1 MGESMIEQ
9 RQEGTGASGDRALP
23 LRNLIAALRHRWWAF
38 ALVLALVVG
47 VSTWRT
53 SRTMRLYATTAT
65 VRIQELQTG
74 PVGVQSPTVRDYRVD
89 PIQSE
94 QEIIKSQAVAE
105 RVAEHLGLRLSILAP
120 PKLQRGA
127 LFGPTTPEVDSA
139 VQYGEYVVRL
149 RGDGYSLF
157 SNDRMLASAPY
168 GQEVRGGGVAFTIP
182 ARPRIEE
189 NEIRLGVMALSSA
202 ASQVRGGLTTRS
214 RPQTNIVEISY
225 TGPDPVMVAHIA
237 NTVALM
243 YARYTTEQRRRL
255 AIERT
260 RSTAD
265 AVEDQRAEL
274 ALKQQAL
281 TEFKERGRL
290 SSIEAEQEA
299 LGTQIQGF
307 TSQRDALL
315 IEQRTYSTILGKLT
329 QADTADQELRQL
341 AGTGAIRD
349 NAHMQSLFDRWFD
362 LQKQRAQLIAPGRN
376 ENYPDVQAVDQLIR
390 ATKNELQQASNSYLV
405 GLRSRISSFDN
416 RINELRREMEKYP
429 SLGAQ
434 EQRLT
439 AEVQT
444 AQQLYGTLLGELQR
458 ARIAESSEA
467 GYVTVIDA
475 AMQPFS
481 PVSPNRRRI
490 FLTALIFGS
499 ILGLGAAVV
508 LENLDDS
515 VKSPDEVREQFGL
528 SVVGTIPGI
537 KDSELP
543 GANGTEVARRLATHF
558 DPRSPVAEAYRS
570 LRTNLAFARAHE
582 AMRILVL
589 TSPGPSDGKST
600 TVANLAITFAQQG
613 QRTLLIDGD
622 LRRAVLD
629 KMFKVP
635 RSPGLTDVLVGR
647 QRLSNV
653 VHKTEIEN
661 LSVVGSGPF
670 PPNPSELLGSSAM
683 RDVLRDAQSEYD
695 VVLIDSPP
703 LLAVTDAAVL
713 ATMADGAI
721 LVIRVGATAKAAVR
735 RAVAQLQ
742 TVHGRV
748 VGAVLND
755 VDLRSGAFSGSYG
768 YYYYYYYGEGARNG
782 KRGPMDRFRQWR
794 DKRAHVRQGFG
805 KDE

>member
-9 RQEGTGASGDRALP
+9 RQEGTGAPVDRALP

-38 ALVLALVVG
+38 VVVLVLVVG
-47 VSTWRT
+47 FSTWRT
-53 SRTMRLYATTAT
+53 SRTVRLYSTTAT

-74 PVGVQSPTVRDYRVD
+74 PIGVQSPTVRDYRVD

-94 QEIIKSQAVAE
+94 QEIIKSKAVAE
-105 RVAEHLGLRLSILAP
+105 RVAEHLGLRLYILAP
-120 PKLQRGA
+120 PKLQRSA
-127 LFGPTTPEVDSA
+127 VFGETIPQVDST
-139 VQYGEYVVRL
+139 VQYGEFVVRL

-157 SNDRMLASAPY
+157 SSGRMLASAPY
-168 GQEVRGGGVAFTIP
+168 GQEVRSGGIAFTIP
-182 ARPRIEE
+182 ARPPIEQT
-189 NEIRLGVMALSSA
+189 EIRLGVMTIDGA
-202 ASQVRGGLTTRS
+202 ASLVRGGLTTRS
-214 RPQTNIVEISY
+214 RPQTNIVEISK
-225 TGPDPVMVAHIA
+225 TGPDPVMVTQVA
-237 NTVALM
+237 NAVALM

-274 ALKQQAL
+274 ASKQAAL

-290 SSIEAEQEA
+290 SSIEAEQSA

-315 IEQRTYSTILGKLT
+315 IEQRTYATILGKVT

-349 NAHMQSLFDRWFD
+349 NAHMQSLFDRWFE

-405 GLRSRISSFDN
+405 GLRSRISSLDN

-434 EQRLT
+434 EQRLA

-458 ARIAESSEA
+458 ARIAESSES
-467 GYVTVIDA
+467 GYVTVIDN
-475 AMQPFS
+475 AMQPFL
-481 PVSPNRRRI
+481 PVSPNRKRI
-490 FLTALIFGS
+490 FLTSLIFGA

-537 KDSELP
+537 KDSDLP
-543 GANGTEVARRLATHF
+543 GENGTEVARRLATHF

-582 AMRILVL
+582 QMRILVL
-589 TSPGPSDGKST
+589 TSPGPADGKST

-647 QRLSNV
+647 QRLSDV
-653 VHKTEIEN
+653 VHTTEIEN

-683 RDVLRDAQSEYD
+683 REVLRDAQNEFD

-782 KRGPMDRFRQWR
+782 KRGPLERIRDWR
-794 DKRAHVRQGFG
+794 DKRAHVRQDG
-805 KDE
+805 

>member
-9 RQEGTGASGDRALP
+9 RQEGLGASADRALP

-47 VSTWRT
+47 FSTWRT
-53 SRTMRLYATTAT
+53 SRKVRLYATTAT

-74 PVGVQSPTVRDYRVD
+74 PVSAQSPTRPDYRVD

-94 QEIIKSQAVAE
+94 QEIIKSKAVAE
-105 RVAEHLGLRLSILAP
+105 RVAELLGLRLYILSP

-127 LFGPTTPEVDSA
+127 LFGQTMPEVDST
-139 VQYGEYVVRL
+139 VEYGAYVVRL

-157 SNDRMLASAPY
+157 SNDRMLASAAY
-168 GQEVRGGGVAFTIP
+168 GEEVRGGGVAFTIP
-182 ARPRIEE
+182 TRPRIEE
-189 NEIRLGVMALSSA
+189 DEIQLSVMTLASA
-202 ASQVRGGLTTRS
+202 GGLVRGGLGTRS

-225 TGPDPVMVAHIA
+225 TGPDPVMVAQIA
-237 NTVALM
+237 NTVAAE
-243 YARYTTEQRRRL
+243 YALYTTEQRRLL
-255 AIERT
+255 AIKRT
-260 RSTAD
+260 RSTAE
-265 AVEDQRAEL
+265 AVENQRREL
-274 ALKQQAL
+274 ALKQDAL
-281 TEFKERGRL
+281 TQFKKRGQL
-290 SSIEAEQEA
+290 SSIEAEQDA
-299 LGTQIQGF
+299 LGRQIQSF
-307 TSQRDALL
+307 TADRDALL
-315 IEQRTYSTILGKLT
+315 IEQRTYATILGKLT

-349 NAHMQSLFDRWFD
+349 NSHMQKLFERWFD
-362 LQKQRAQLIAPGRN
+362 LQRQRAELVSQGRN
-376 ENYPDVQAVDQLIR
+376 ENYSGVQAVDQLIR
-390 ATKNELQQASNSYLV
+390 ATKNELQVASNSYLV
-405 GLRSRISSFDN
+405 GLRAQISSLEN
-416 RINELRREMEKYP
+416 RINELRREMQKYP
-429 SLGAQ
+429 ELGAD

-444 AQQLYGTLLGELQR
+444 AQQLYASLLGELQR
-458 ARIAESSEA
+458 QRIAEASEG
-467 GYVTVIDA
+467 GYVTVIDN

-499 ILGLGAAVV
+499 ILGLGAAVL

-537 KDSELP
+537 KDSDLP
-543 GANGTEVARRLATHF
+543 GENGAEVARRLATHF

-589 TSPGPSDGKST
+589 TSPGPADGKST

-647 QRLSNV
+647 QRLRDV
-653 VHKTEIEN
+653 VHATEIEH

-683 RDVLRDAQSEYD
+683 REVLRDAQTEFD

-782 KRGPMDRFRQWR
+782 KGGPVERLRQWR
-794 DKRAHVRQGFG
+794 AKRAAAGVSS
-805 KDE
+805 DT

>member
-1 MGESMIEQ
+1 VGESLIEQ
-9 RQEGTGASGDRALP
+9 RQEGSSAGLDRALP
-23 LRNLIAALRHRWWAF
+23 LRNLIAALRNRWWAF
-38 ALVLALVVG
+38 AVVVALVVG
-47 VSTWRT
+47 VSTWRI
-53 SRTMRLYATTAT
+53 SRTMRLYTTTAT
-65 VRIQELQTG
+65 VRIQELQTMPG
-74 PVGVQSPTVRDYRVD
+74 GVQPPTVRDYRVD

-94 QEIIKSQAVAE
+94 QEIIKSKAVAE
-105 RVAEHLGLRLSILAP
+105 RVAEHLGLRLYIASP

-127 LFGPTTPEVDSA
+127 LFGSTTPRVDST
-139 VQYGEYVVRL
+139 VQFGQYVVKL

-157 SNDRMLASAPY
+157 SNERMLASAAY
-168 GQEVRGGGVAFTIP
+168 GQEVRGGGVAFTVV
-182 ARPRIEE
+182 ARPRIEQ
-189 NEIRLGVMALSSA
+189 NEVRLGVIALSSA
-202 ASQVRGGLTTRS
+202 AAQVRGGLSTRS

-225 TGPDPVMVAHIA
+225 TGPDPVMVAQIA
-237 NTVALM
+237 NTVAQM

-260 RSTAD
+260 RSTAA
-265 AVEDQRAEL
+265 AVEDQRGEL
-274 ALKQQAL
+274 ALKQDAL
-281 TEFKERGRL
+281 TRFKEGGRL
-290 SSIEAEQEA
+290 SSIKAEQSA
-299 LGTQIQGF
+299 LGAQIQGF
-307 TSQRDALL
+307 TSDHDALL
-315 IEQRTYSTILGKLT
+315 IEQRTYATILGKLT
-329 QADTADQELRQL
+329 KADTADQELRQL

-349 NAHMQSLFDRWFD
+349 NTHMQSLFDRWFD
-362 LQKQRAQLIAPGRN
+362 LQKQREQLIAPGRN
-376 ENYPDVQAVDQLIR
+376 ENYPDVQAVDRLIR
-390 ATKNELQQASNSYLV
+390 ATKAELQQASDSYLV
-405 GLRSRISSFDN
+405 GLSSRISSLDA

-429 SLGAQ
+429 SLDAQ
-434 EQRLT
+434 EQRLE

-444 AQQLYGTLLGELQR
+444 AQQLYATLLGELQR
-458 ARIAESSEA
+458 ARIAESSEG
-467 GYVTVIDA
+467 GYVTVIDN
-475 AMQPFS
+475 AMQPFA

-490 FLTALIFGS
+490 FLTALIFGA

-515 VKSPDEVREQFGL
+515 VKSPDEVREQLGL
-528 SVVGTIPGI
+528 PVIGTIPGI
-537 KDSELP
+537 KDSDVP
-543 GANGTEVARRLATHF
+543 GENGVEVARRLATHF

-582 AMRILVL
+582 AMRTLVL
-589 TSPGPSDGKST
+589 TSPGPADGKST

-613 QRTLLIDGD
+613 QRTLLVDGD

-629 KMFKVP
+629 RMFKVP

-647 QRLSNV
+647 AQLRDV
-653 VHKTEIEN
+653 IHATEIEH

-683 RDVLRDAQSEYD
+683 RDVLRHAQSDFD

-713 ATMADGAI
+713 ATIADGAI

-742 TVHGRV
+742 TVHGRI

-768 YYYYYYYGEGARNG
+768 YYYYYYYYGEGARNG
-782 KRGPMDRFRQWR
+782 RRGPIERLRQWR
-794 DKRAHVRQGFG
+794 AKRALARTGP
-805 KDE
+805 ES

>member
-1 MGESMIEQ
+1 MIEQ
-9 RQEGTGASGDRALP
+9 RQEGMGAPMDRALP

-38 ALVLALVVG
+38 AVVLALVVG

-53 SRTMRLYATTAT
+53 SRTTRLYATTAT

-74 PVGVQSPTVRDYRVD
+74 PIGVQSPTVRGDFRVD
-89 PIQSE
+89 PIKSE
-94 QEIIKSQAVAE
+94 EEIIKSKAVAE
-105 RVAEHLGLRLSILAP
+105 RVAEQLGLRLHILSP

-127 LFGPTTPEVDSA
+127 LFGQATPEVDST

-157 SNDRMLASAPY
+157 SNDRMLASAAY
-168 GQEVRGGGVAFTIP
+168 GQEVRGGGVAFTLP

-189 NEIRLGVMALSSA
+189 DEIRLGVMALNSA
-202 ASQVRGGLTTRS
+202 GGQVRGGLSTRS

-225 TGPDPVMVAHIA
+225 TGPDPVLVAQIA
-237 NTVALM
+237 NTVALT

-265 AVEDQRAEL
+265 AVENQRAEL
-274 ALKQQAL
+274 ALKQEAL
-281 TEFKERGRL
+281 TRFKERGRL

-299 LGTQIQGF
+299 LGRQIQGF
-307 TSQRDALL
+307 TTDRDALL
-315 IEQRTYSTILGKLT
+315 IEQRTYAAILGKVT

-349 NAHMQSLFDRWFD
+349 NEHMQTLFDRWFD
-362 LQKQRAQLIAPGRN
+362 LQKQRAQVIAPGRN
-376 ENYPDVQAVDQLIR
+376 ENYHEVQAVDQLIR

-405 GLRSRISSFDN
+405 GLRSRISSLDN

-429 SLGAQ
+429 ALGAD

-458 ARIAESSEA
+458 ARIAESSEG
-467 GYVTVIDA
+467 GYVTVIDN

-537 KDSELP
+537 KDSDLP
-543 GANGTEVARRLATHF
+543 GENGAEVARRLATHF

-589 TSPGPSDGKST
+589 TSPGPADGKST

-647 QRLSNV
+647 QRLHDV
-653 VHKTEIEN
+653 VHPTEIEH

-683 RDVLRDAQSEYD
+683 RDVLRDAQTEFD

-782 KRGPMDRFRQWR
+782 KRGPMERLRDWR
-794 DKRAHVRQGFG
+794 DKRAHARQGVG
-805 KDE
+805 DDE

>member
-1 MGESMIEQ
+1 MGESLIEQ
-9 RQEGTGASGDRALP
+9 RQEGSGAGTDRALP

-38 ALVLALVVG
+38 AVVLALVVG

-53 SRTMRLYATTAT
+53 SRTTRLYATMAT
-65 VRIQELQTG
+65 VRIQELQTT

-94 QEIIKSQAVAE
+94 QEIIKSKAVAE
-105 RVAEHLGLRLSILAP
+105 RVAEHLGLRLYIASP
-120 PKLQRGA
+120 PKLQRGV
-127 LFGPTTPEVDSA
+127 LFGSVPPQVDSA
-139 VQYGEYVVRL
+139 TEFGHYVVKL

-157 SNDRMLASAPY
+157 SNNRMLASAPY
-168 GQEVRGGGVAFTIP
+168 GSEVRGGGVAFTVP

-189 NEIRLGVMALSSA
+189 SEVRLGVTPLSNA
-202 ASQVRGGLTTRS
+202 AGQVRGGLTTRN

-225 TGPDPVMVAHIA
+225 TGPDPVMVAQIA
-237 NTVALM
+237 NSVSQM
-243 YARYTTEQRRRL
+243 YARYATEQRRRL

-265 AVEDQRAEL
+265 AVEEQRAEL
-274 ALKQQAL
+274 ALKQDAL
-281 TEFKERGRL
+281 TRFKEGGRL
-290 SSIEAEQEA
+290 SSIKAEQSA
-299 LGTQIQGF
+299 LGLQIQGF
-307 TSQRDALL
+307 TSDRDALL
-315 IEQRTYSTILGKLT
+315 IEQRTYGTILGKLT
-329 QADTADQELRQL
+329 KADTADQELRQL
-341 AGTGAIRD
+341 AGTGAIRG
-349 NAHMQSLFDRWFD
+349 NTHMQSLFDRWFD

-390 ATKNELQQASNSYLV
+390 ATKGELQQASDSYLM
-405 GLRSRISSFDN
+405 GLRSRISSLEA
-416 RINELRREMEKYP
+416 RINELRRQMETFP
-429 SLGAQ
+429 AREAQ
-434 EQRLT
+434 EQRLE
-439 AEVQT
+439 AEVAT
-444 AQQLYGTLLGELQR
+444 AQQLYATLLGELQR

-467 GYVTVIDA
+467 GYVTVIDQ
-475 AMQPFS
+475 AMQPFL

-490 FLTALIFGS
+490 FLTALIFGA

-515 VKSPDEVREQFGL
+515 VKSPDEVRDQLGL
-528 SVVGTIPGI
+528 PVVGTIPGI
-537 KDSELP
+537 KDSDVP
-543 GANGTEVARRLATHF
+543 GENGAEVARRLATHF

-582 AMRILVL
+582 AMRILIL
-589 TSPGPSDGKST
+589 TSPGPADGKST

-647 QRLSNV
+647 AQLRDV
-653 VHKTEIEN
+653 IHETAIEH

-683 RDVLRDAQSEYD
+683 KDVLRSAQGEFD

-713 ATMADGAI
+713 ATLADGAI

-742 TVHGRV
+742 TVHGRI

-782 KRGPMDRFRQWR
+782 RRGPMDRIRQWR
-794 DKRAHVRQGFG
+794 ARRTRARETVDEDK
-805 KDE
+805 

>member
-1 MGESMIEQ
+1 VGESLIEQ
-9 RQEGTGASGDRALP
+9 RYDGSAAGSDRALP
-23 LRNLIAALRHRWWAF
+23 LRNLIAALRNRWWAF
-38 ALVLALVVG
+38 AVVLALVVG

-53 SRTMRLYATTAT
+53 SRTVRLYATTAT
-65 VRIQELQTG
+65 VRIQELQTT
-74 PVGVQSPTVRDYRVD
+74 PVGVQSPTIRDYRVD

-94 QEIIKSQAVAE
+94 QEIIKSKAVAE
-105 RVAEHLGLRLSILAP
+105 RVAEHLGLRLYVASP

-127 LFGPTTPEVDSA
+127 LFGPTVPQVDSTL
-139 VQYGEYVVRL
+139 QFGEYVVRL

-157 SNDRMLASAPY
+157 SGGRMLASAPY
-168 GQEVRGGGVAFTIP
+168 GREVRGGGVAFTIP
-182 ARPRIEE
+182 ARIKTEQ
-189 NEIRLGVMALSSA
+189 NEVRLGVMSLSSA
-202 ASQVRGGLTTRS
+202 SAQVRGGLVTRS

-225 TGPDPVMVAHIA
+225 TGPDPVMVAQVA
-237 NTVALM
+237 NTVAQM
-243 YARYTTEQRRRL
+243 YARYAMEQRRRL

-260 RSTAD
+260 RSTAT
-265 AVEDQRAEL
+265 AVEEQRGEL
-274 ALKQQAL
+274 ALKQDAL
-281 TEFKERGRL
+281 TRFKEAGRIF
-290 SSIEAEQEA
+290 STEAEQA
-299 LGTQIQGF
+299 GLGAQIQGF
-307 TSQRDALL
+307 TSDRDAIL
-315 IEQRTYSTILGKLT
+315 IEQRTYATILGKLAR
-329 QADTADQELRQL
+329 ADTADRELRQL
-341 AGTGAIRD
+341 AGTGAVRD
-349 NAHMQSLFDRWFD
+349 NAHMQSLFDRWFE
-362 LQKQRAQLIAPGRN
+362 LQKDRAQLIAPGRN

-390 ATKNELQQASNSYLV
+390 ATKSELQQASDSYLV
-405 GLRSRISSFDN
+405 GLRSRLSSIDA

-429 SLGAQ
+429 SLDAQ
-434 EQRLT
+434 EQRLR
-439 AEVQT
+439 AEVAT
-444 AQQLYGTLLGELQR
+444 AQQLYATLLGELQR

-467 GYVTVIDA
+467 GYVTVIDN

-490 FLTALIFGS
+490 FLTALIFGA
-499 ILGLGAAVV
+499 ILGLGAAVL

-515 VKSPDEVREQFGL
+515 VKSPDEVRDQFGL
-528 SVVGTIPGI
+528 PVVGTIPGI
-537 KDSELP
+537 KDSDTP
-543 GANGTEVARRLATHF
+543 GENGVEVARRLATHF

-589 TSPGPSDGKST
+589 TSPGPADGKST

-613 QRTLLIDGD
+613 QRTLLIDAD

-647 QRLSNV
+647 AQLPDV
-653 VHKTEIEN
+653 IHPTEIEH

-670 PPNPSELLGSSAM
+670 PPNPSELLGSASM
-683 RDVLRDAQSEYD
+683 KEVLRYAQSEFD
-695 VVLIDSPP
+695 IVLVDSPP

-713 ATMADGAI
+713 ATLADGAI

-742 TVHGRV
+742 TVHGRM

-782 KRGPMDRFRQWR
+782 RRGTIERIRER
-794 DKRAHVRQGFG
+794 LRGVRSPST
-805 KDE
+805 

>member
-9 RQEGTGASGDRALP
+9 RQDAVAGPVDRALP

-38 ALVLALVVG
+38 AVVLVLVVG

-53 SRTMRLYATTAT
+53 SRTTRLYATTAT

-74 PVGVQSPTVRDYRVD
+74 PIGIQSPPVRDYRVD

-94 QEIIKSQAVAE
+94 QEIIKSKAVAE
-105 RVAEHLGLRLSILAP
+105 RVAERLGLRLYITHP

-127 LFGPTTPEVDSA
+127 VFGQTTPQVDSA
-139 VQYGEYVVRL
+139 VQFGDYVVRL
-149 RGDGYSLF
+149 RVDGYSLF
-157 SNDRMLASAPY
+157 SNGRMVASAPY
-168 GQEVRGGGVAFTIP
+168 GQEVRGAGVAFTIP
-182 ARPRIEE
+182 ARPHVEG
-189 NEIRLGVMALSSA
+189 NEIRLGVTNISNA
-202 ASQVRGGLTTRS
+202 AGLVRAGLTTRS
-214 RPQTNIVEISY
+214 RPQTNIVEISK
-225 TGPDPVMVAHIA
+225 TGPDPVLVAQVA
-237 NTVALM
+237 NTVAQM
-243 YARYTTEQRRRL
+243 YAQYTTEQRRRL

-260 RSTAD
+260 RSTSD

-274 ALKQQAL
+274 ASKQEAL
-281 TEFKERGRL
+281 TQFKERGRL
-290 SSIEAEQEA
+290 SSIEAEQTA

-307 TSQRDALL
+307 TGERDALL
-315 IEQRTYSTILGKLT
+315 IEQRTYATILGKLT

-349 NAHMQSLFDRWFD
+349 NTHMQSLFDRWFD
-362 LQKQRAQLIAPGRN
+362 LQKQRAQLMAPGRN
-376 ENYPDVQAVDQLIR
+376 ENYPDVIAVDQLIR

-405 GLRSRISSFDN
+405 GLRSRISSLDN
-416 RINELRREMEKYP
+416 RINELRRDLEKYP

-467 GYVTVIDA
+467 GYVTVIDN
-475 AMQPFS
+475 AMQPFT
-481 PVSPNRRRI
+481 PVSPNRKRI
-490 FLTALIFGS
+490 FLTALIFGA

-537 KDSELP
+537 KDSDLP
-543 GANGTEVARRLATHF
+543 GENGAEVARRLATHF

-589 TSPGPSDGKST
+589 TSPGPADGKST

-647 QRLSNV
+647 QRLRDV
-653 VHKTEIEN
+653 VHKTEIDH

-683 RDVLRDAQSEYD
+683 RDVLRDAQSEFD

-742 TVHGRV
+742 TVHGRI

-782 KRGPMDRFRQWR
+782 KRNPIDRIRQWR
-794 DKRAHVRQGFG
+794 DKRAHASHASD
-805 KDE
+805 DE

>member
-1 MGESMIEQ
+1 VGESLIEQ
-9 RQEGTGASGDRALP
+9 RQEGSSAGLDRALP

-38 ALVLALVVG
+38 AVVLALVVG

-53 SRTMRLYATTAT
+53 SRTERLYATTTT
-65 VRIQELQTG
+65 VRIQELQVT
-74 PVGVQSPTVRDYRVD
+74 PLGVQSPTIRDYRVD

-94 QEIIKSQAVAE
+94 QEIIKSKAVAE
-105 RVAEHLGLRLSILAP
+105 RVAEHLGLRLNVASP
-120 PKLQRGA
+120 PRLQRGA
-127 LFGPTTPEVDSA
+127 LFGSVVPQVDST
-139 VQYGEYVVRL
+139 VQFGEYVVRL

-182 ARPRIEE
+182 TRPRIEQ
-189 NEIRLGVMALSSA
+189 NEIRLGLMPLSGA
-202 ASQVRGGLTTRS
+202 ASQVRAGLTTRS
-214 RPQTNIVEISY
+214 RPQTNIIEISK
-225 TGPDPVMVAHIA
+225 TGPDPVMVAQIA
-237 NTVALM
+237 NAVAQM
-243 YARYTTEQRRRL
+243 YAQYTTEQRRRL

-265 AVEDQRAEL
+265 AVQEQRAEL
-274 ALKQQAL
+274 ALKQDAL
-281 TEFKERGRL
+281 ARFKEGGRL
-290 SSIEAEQEA
+290 SSIEAEQSA
-299 LGTQIQGF
+299 LGAQIQGF
-307 TSQRDALL
+307 TSAHDALL
-315 IEQRTYSTILGKLT
+315 IEQRTYATILGKVT
-329 QADTADQELRQL
+329 KADTADQELRQL

-349 NAHMQSLFDRWFD
+349 NTHMQSLFDRWFD

-390 ATKNELQQASNSYLV
+390 ATKGELQQASDSYLV
-405 GLRSRISSFDN
+405 GLRSRISSLDA
-416 RINELRREMEKYP
+416 RINELRRDMEKYP
-429 SLGAQ
+429 SLDAQ
-434 EQRLT
+434 EQRLS
-439 AEVQT
+439 AEVAT
-444 AQQLYGTLLGELQR
+444 AQQLYATLLGELQR

-467 GYVTVIDA
+467 GYVTVLDN
-475 AMQPFS
+475 AMQPFL

-490 FLTALIFGS
+490 FLTALIFGA

-528 SVVGTIPGI
+528 PVVGTIPGI
-537 KDSELP
+537 KDSDLP
-543 GANGTEVARRLATHF
+543 GENGAEVARRLATHF

-589 TSPGPSDGKST
+589 TSPGPADGKST

-647 QRLSNV
+647 QQLRDV
-653 VHKTEIEN
+653 IHKTEIEH

-683 RDVLRDAQSEYD
+683 KDVLRDAQGEYD

-713 ATMADGAI
+713 ATLADGAI

-742 TVHGRV
+742 TVHGRI

-782 KRGPMDRFRQWR
+782 RRGPIERLRQWR
-794 DKRAHVRQGFG
+794 AKRALARTGS
-805 KDE
+805 ES

>member
-1 MGESMIEQ
+1 VGESMIEQ
-9 RQEGTGASGDRALP
+9 RHEGSSAGLDRALP
-23 LRNLIAALRHRWWAF
+23 LRNLIVALRHRWWVVAVV
-38 ALVLALVVG
+38 LVLVVG

-53 SRTMRLYATTAT
+53 SRTTRLYASTAT

-74 PVGVQSPTVRDYRVD
+74 PVGVQSPTIRDYRVD
-89 PIQSE
+89 PMQSE
-94 QEIIKSQAVAE
+94 QEIIKSKAVAE
-105 RVAEHLGLRLSILAP
+105 RVAEQLGLRLYIANA

-127 LFGPTTPEVDSA
+127 LFGTTTPRVDST
-139 VQYGEYVVRL
+139 VEFGEYVVHL
-149 RGDGYSLF
+149 RGDGYALL
-157 SNDRMLASAPY
+157 SNGRMIASAPY
-168 GQEVRGGGVAFTIP
+168 GREVQGGGVAFTIP
-182 ARPRIEE
+182 TRPRIEQS
-189 NEIRLGVMALSSA
+189 EIRLGIRPLSGA
-202 ASQVRGGLTTRS
+202 VAIARGGLTTRS
-214 RPQTNIVEISY
+214 RPQTNIIEISY
-225 TGPDPVMVAHIA
+225 TGPDPVTVAQIA
-237 NTVALM
+237 NAVASN

-255 AIERT
+255 GIERT
-260 RSTAD
+260 RSTAT
-265 AVEDQRAEL
+265 AVEEQRAEL
-274 ALKQQAL
+274 ALKQQGL
-281 TEFKERGRL
+281 TRFKKEA
-290 SSIEAEQEA
+290 SIFSTEAEQAA
-299 LGTQIQGF
+299 LGGKIHAFEGD
-307 TSQRDALL
+307 REALL
-315 IEQRTYSTILGKLT
+315 IEQRTYATILGKVT
-329 QADTADQELRQL
+329 KADTADQELRQL

-390 ATKNELQQASNSYLV
+390 ETKAELQQASDSYLV
-405 GLRSRISSFDN
+405 GLRSRISSLET
-416 RINELRREMEKYP
+416 RVNEMRRDMEKYP
-429 SLGAQ
+429 DLDAQ
-434 EQRLT
+434 ERRLE
-439 AEVQT
+439 AEVAT
-444 AQQLYGTLLGELQR
+444 AQQLYATLLGELQR

-467 GYVTVIDA
+467 GYVTVLDN
-475 AMQPFS
+475 AMQPFV

-490 FLTALIFGS
+490 FLTALVFGT

-528 SVVGTIPGI
+528 PVVGTIPGI
-537 KDSELP
+537 KDSDP
-543 GANGTEVARRLATHF
+543 GANGAEVARRLATHF

-582 AMRILVL
+582 AMRTLVL
-589 TSPGPSDGKST
+589 TSPGPADGKST

-647 QRLSNV
+647 QRLRDV
-653 VHKTEIEN
+653 VHATEIEH

-683 RDVLRDAQSEYD
+683 KDVLRDAQSEFD

-742 TVHGRV
+742 TVHGRI

-782 KRGPMDRFRQWR
+782 RRGPIERIRQWR
-794 DKRAHVRQGFG
+794 EKRAVARSGEG
-805 KDE
+805 P

>member
-1 MGESMIEQ
+1 VGESMIEQ
-9 RQEGTGASGDRALP
+9 RQEGTGASTDRALP

-38 ALVLALVVG
+38 AVVLAIVVG
-47 VSTWRT
+47 ISTWRT
-53 SRTMRLYATTAT
+53 SRTVRMYATIAT

-74 PVGVQSPTVRDYRVD
+74 PVGVQSPTIRGDFRVD

-94 QEIIKSQAVAE
+94 QEIIKSKVIAE
-105 RVAEHLGLRLSILAP
+105 RVAEDLGLRLQILNP
-120 PKLQRGA
+120 PPSKLQRGA
-127 LFGPTTPEVDSA
+127 LFGPTSPEVDSTLQFA
-139 VQYGEYVVRL
+139 EFVVRL

-168 GQEVRGGGVAFTIP
+168 GQEVRGGGVAFTIVE
-182 ARPRIEE
+182 RPPIEE
-189 NEIRLGVMALSSA
+189 DEIRLSVIPLANA
-202 ASQVRGGLTTRS
+202 ASYVRGGLVPRN

-225 TGPDPVMVAHIA
+225 TGPDPVMVAQIA
-237 NTVALM
+237 NSVARM
-243 YARYTTEQRRRL
+243 YAQYTTEQRRRL
-255 AIERT
+255 AMERT
-260 RSTAD
+260 RSTAE
-265 AVEDQRAEL
+265 AVENQRAEL

-290 SSIEAEQEA
+290 SSIEAEQVA

-362 LQKQRAQLIAPGRN
+362 LQKQRAQIMAPGRN
-376 ENYPDVQAVDQLIR
+376 EDYFEVVAVDQLIR
-390 ATKNELQQASNSYLV
+390 STKNELQQASNSYLV
-405 GLRSRISSFDN
+405 GLRSRISSLDN

-467 GYVTVIDA
+467 GYVTVIDS
-475 AMQPFS
+475 AMQPFL
-481 PVSPNRRRI
+481 PVSPNRKRI
-490 FLTALIFGS
+490 FFTAIIFGS

-537 KDSELP
+537 KDSDLP
-543 GANGTEVARRLATHF
+543 GENGAEVARRLATHF

-589 TSPGPSDGKST
+589 TSPGPADGKST

-635 RSPGLTDVLVGR
+635 RSPGLTDVLVGQ
-647 QRLSNV
+647 QRLADV

-683 RDVLRDAQSEYD
+683 REVLRDAQTEYD

-748 VGAVLND
+748 IGAVLND

-768 YYYYYYYGEGARNG
+768 YYYYYYYGEGSQNG
-782 KRGPMDRFRQWR
+782 KRSPIERIRQWR
-794 DKRAHVRQGFG
+794 DKRAHARLE
-805 KDE
+805 D

>member
-1 MGESMIEQ
+1 MGESLIEQ
-9 RQEGTGASGDRALP
+9 RQDGMSAGTDRALP

-38 ALVLALVVG
+38 AVVLALVVG
-47 VSTWRT
+47 ISTWRT
-53 SRTMRLYATTAT
+53 ARKVRLYATTAT
-65 VRIQELQTG
+65 VRIQESQTT
-74 PVGVQSPTVRDYRVD
+74 PLGVQTPTVRDYRVD

-94 QEIIKSQAVAE
+94 QEIIKSKAVAE
-105 RVAEHLGLRLSILAP
+105 MVADELGLRLQIVSP
-120 PKLQRGA
+120 PKVQRGA
-127 LFGPTTPEVDSA
+127 LFGARPPQVDSTIQFA
-139 VQYGEYVVRL
+139 EYVVRL

-157 SNDRMLASAPY
+157 SSNRMVASAPY
-168 GQEVRGGGVAFTIP
+168 GQEVRGEGVAFTI
-182 ARPRIEE
+182 AERPKIEQ
-189 NEIRLGVMALSSA
+189 NDIRLSVTSLDGA
-202 ASQVRGGLTTRS
+202 AAQVRAGLTTRS

-225 TGPDPVMVAHIA
+225 TGPDPVMVAQIA
-237 NTVALM
+237 NSVAAN
-243 YARYTTEQRRRL
+243 YAEYTREQRRRL

-260 RSTAD
+260 RSTAE
-265 AVEDQRAEL
+265 AVEEQRAEL
-274 ALKQQAL
+274 AQKQQAL

-290 SSIEAEQEA
+290 SSIEAEQSA
-299 LGTQIQGF
+299 LGSQIQSF
-307 TSQRDALL
+307 TTTRDALL
-315 IEQRTYSTILGKLT
+315 IEQRTYATILGKVT

-349 NAHMQSLFDRWFD
+349 NEHMQSLFDRWFD

-376 ENYPDVQAVDQLIR
+376 ENYPDVMAVDQLIR

-405 GLRSRISSFDN
+405 GLRSRISSLDA

-439 AEVQT
+439 AEVAT
-444 AQQLYGTLLGELQR
+444 AQQLYATLLGELQR

-467 GYVTVIDA
+467 GYVTVIDD
-475 AMQPFS
+475 AMQPYA

-490 FLTALIFGS
+490 FLTSLIFGA

-515 VKSPDEVREQFGL
+515 VKSPDEVRDQLGL
-528 SVVGTIPGI
+528 AVVGTIPGI
-537 KDSELP
+537 KDSDLP
-543 GANGTEVARRLATHF
+543 GENGAEVARRLATHF

-582 AMRILVL
+582 AMRTLVL
-589 TSPGPSDGKST
+589 TSPGPADGKST

-647 QRLSNV
+647 QQVRDV
-653 VHKTEIEN
+653 IHPTEIEH
-661 LSVVGSGPF
+661 LSVMGSGPF

-683 RDVLRDAQSEYD
+683 REVLREAQSQYD

-713 ATMADGAI
+713 ATIADGAI
-721 LVIRVGATAKAAVR
+721 LVIRVGSTAKAAVR

-742 TVHGRV
+742 TVHGRI

-782 KRGPMDRFRQWR
+782 KRGPMERIRQWR
-794 DKRAHVRQGFG
+794 EKRTSSTGSL
-805 KDE
+805 D